1 MRKNTWIY
9 TVGSVALI
17 FLVCSF
23 IGFKMISDNE
33 AAKKK
38 NQEKREA
45 KPDVYAPADLIDKS
59 LIDPSLL
66 NSSSEHF
73 VGDFTFID
81 QNGLEVDQSI
91 TEGKIYVA
99 DYFFTTCG
107 GICPAMTKQ
116 MERVQEAFK
125 DNDDVVILSHTV
137 WPERDS
143 VSVMKAY
150 AEEHG
155 AIDGKWFF
163 LTGDK
168 DELYNL
174 ARKSY
179 FVLKPAAVKGKGDG
193 ESDFIHTNQFV
204 LVDKNRRIRGYYK
217 GTEFAE
223 VSRLIKDM
231 AYLLEN

>member
-1 MRKNTWIY
+1 MY
-9 TVGSVALI
+9 TVGAVALI

-33 AAKKK
+33 AARQKVQKDIA
-38 NQEKREA
+38 EKPE
-45 KPDVYAPADLIDKS
+45 VYTPASLIDKS
-59 LIDPSLL
+59 LVDPTLHHVSG
-66 NSSSEHF
+66 EHF
-73 VGDFTFID
+73 VGDFSFTD
-81 QNGLEVDQSI
+81 QNGMTVNQSV

-116 MERVQEAFK
+116 MERVQAAFV
-125 DNDDVVILSHTV
+125 DNPDVVILSHTV

-143 VSVMKAY
+143 VPVMKAY

-155 AIDGKWFF
+155 AVDGKWFF
-163 LTGDK
+163 LTGEK
-168 DELYNL
+168 DDLYSL

-231 AYLLEN
+231 EYLLEN

>member
-1 MRKNTWIY
+1 MY
-9 TVGSVALI
+9 TVGLVALI
-17 FLVCSF
+17 FLVSSF
-23 IGFKMISDNE
+23 IGFKMIADNE
-33 AAKKK
+33 AKKEKAK
-38 NQEKREA
+38 EEIEA
-45 KPDVYAPADLIDKS
+45 KPDVYTPASLVDKS
-59 LIDPSLL
+59 LVDPSLL
-66 NSSSEHF
+66 HSTTEHF
-73 VGDFTFID
+73 ISDFTFLD
-81 QNGLEVDQSI
+81 QNRQEVNQSI

-116 MERVQEAFK
+116 MERVQAAFK

-155 AIDGKWFF
+155 AIDGKWYF

-168 DELYNL
+168 DELYSL

-204 LVDKNRRIRGYYK
+204 LVDKNKRIRGYYK

-231 AYLLEN
+231 EYLLNN